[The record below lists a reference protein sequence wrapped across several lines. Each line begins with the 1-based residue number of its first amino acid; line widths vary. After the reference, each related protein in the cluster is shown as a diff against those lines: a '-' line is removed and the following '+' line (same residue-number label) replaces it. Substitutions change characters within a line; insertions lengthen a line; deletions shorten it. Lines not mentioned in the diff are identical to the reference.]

1 MCSITERK
9 HLKEKKLALKFFSL
23 RNWKDEFPCIVIQ
36 RLREKGFGGKTRS
49 LFGDTLN
56 LRCLLDVDV
65 LISCSVMA
73 HSLRPHGLQP
83 SRLLCPWNSPGLEF
97 AQIHVHFLLTQL
109 LPVFSPKQRGPQGS
123 FRSSQN
129 SLRFATEM
137 VLGSLS

>member
-23 RNWKDEFPCIVIQ
+23 RNWKDEFPSIVIQ

-65 LISCSVMA
+65 LISCSVMS

-83 SRLLCPWNSPGLEF
+83 SRLLCPWNSPGKNTG
-97 AQIHVHFLLTQL
+97 VGCHFLLQ
-109 LPVFSPKQRGPQGS
+109 
-123 FRSSQN
+123 SSTDGN
-129 SLRFATEM
+129 WL
-137 VLGSLS
+137 

>member
-83 SRLLCPWNSPGLEF
+83 SRLLCPWNSPGKNTGVGCHSLLQGIF
-97 AQIHVHFLLTQL
+97 LTQGSNPGL
-109 LPVFSPKQRGPQGS
+109 LHCRQIFYHLSHQGGLSPGK
-123 FRSSQN
+123 F
-129 SLRFATEM
+129 L
-137 VLGSLS
+137 